1 MPGDQTVLKK
11 AILSRSDHVRCDID
25 HGLKTVQQFS
35 NLSFYPG
42 HLVCLFTGTR
52 TTLQPVAVGV
62 NGEIGYIAIQ
72 EGPVVMSTSVATTD
86 MTMQHLHQS
95 TLVSP
100 VHLAL
105 GAPGTI
111 ATDAALDPQ
120 TTG

>member
-1 MPGDQTVLKK
+1 MK
-11 AILSRSDHVRCDID
+11 
-25 HGLKTVQQFS
+25 QFD
-35 NLSFYPG
+35 
-42 HLVCLFTGTR
+42 FTFSGTR

-100 VHLAL
+100 VHLAI
-105 GAPGTI
+105 GAPSNI
-111 ATDAALDPQ
+111 ASDAPMDPQ
-120 TTG
+120 TTGWILFRSLLNCFSAWNLFW